1 MQHSAGLSDH
11 ADDAYVRDVLADLA
25 HAWTRGEQL
34 RRYTSQPCPIGPP
47 GAKFQYSDTGYV
59 LLGEIIERAAGD
71 SLAAVARREQGFDRL
86 GLATTWW
93 GNRRACAGGRCAA
106 RAPVPGQAG
115 RDRRQRHDGSLWR
128 RRTGHVGARSGA
140 LDRRSVRR
148 PRLRTPRHAGRDAGA
163 WRPRGRDGYRLGLF
177 AAHRRRRG
185 VFPPGLLGHGGLLLP
200 GAAAGD
206 GGLHRETRDADGN
219 AGRDGK
225 RAGNRAARSRSFLN
239 TPAPLA

>member
-1 MQHSAGLSDH
+1 MPTMPMSATCWPTG
-11 ADDAYVRDVLADLA
+11 ARMDARRAVAPLHVP
-25 HAWTRGEQL
+25 TR
-34 RRYTSQPCPIGPP
+34 PIGPP

-59 LLGEIIERAAGD
+59 LLGEIIERTAGD
-71 SLAAVARREQGFDRL
+71 SLAAVARRELGFDRL

-93 GNRRACAGGRCAA
+93 EIAEPAPAGARA

-163 WRPRGRDGYRLGLF
+163 RRHEGADGYRLGLF
-177 AAHRRRRG
+177 AKRIGGAEVYFH
-185 VFPPGLLGHGGLLLP
+185 LGYWGT
-200 GAAAGD
+200 AAYCPALRLAMAGFTAR
-206 GGLHRETRDADGN
+206 RETRTGMLAVMESALETALLDPDP
-219 AGRDGK
+219 
-225 RAGNRAARSRSFLN
+225 FLN

>member
-1 MQHSAGLSDH
+1 MPTMPMSATCWPT
-11 ADDAYVRDVLADLA
+11 RRT
-25 HAWTRGEQL
+25 WTRGEQL
-34 RRYTSQPCPIGPP
+34 RRYTSQPRPIGPP

-93 GNRRACAGGRCAA
+93 EIAEPAPAGIAP

-163 WRPRGRDGYRLGLF
+163 RRPRGRRWLRLGLF
-177 AAHRRRRG
+177 AKRIGGAEVYFHLGYWGTAATTARRCGWRWRASPRDARRG
-185 VFPPGLLGHGGLLLP
+185 
-200 GAAAGD
+200 
-206 GGLHRETRDADGN
+206 RECW
-219 AGRDGK
+219 
-225 RAGNRAARSRSFLN
+225 
-239 TPAPLA
+239 P